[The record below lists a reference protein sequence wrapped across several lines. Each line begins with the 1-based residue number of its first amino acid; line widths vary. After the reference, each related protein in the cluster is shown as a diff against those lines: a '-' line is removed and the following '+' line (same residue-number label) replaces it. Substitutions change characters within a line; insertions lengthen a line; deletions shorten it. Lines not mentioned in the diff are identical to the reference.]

1 MDVDIIIGIVG
12 AILLVINFII
22 LVKIVK
28 NLVDKFIK

>member
-28 NLVDKFIK
+28 DLVDKFIK

>member
-12 AILLVINFII
+12 TVLLVINFII

>member
-12 AILLVINFII
+12 TVLLVINFII

-28 NLVDKFIK
+28 NLVDKFTK